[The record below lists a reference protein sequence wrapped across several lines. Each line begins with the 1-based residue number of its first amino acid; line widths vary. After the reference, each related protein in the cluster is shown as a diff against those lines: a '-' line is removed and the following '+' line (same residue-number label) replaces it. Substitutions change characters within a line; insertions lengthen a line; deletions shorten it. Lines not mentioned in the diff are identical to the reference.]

1 MRPARTRGEVIPV
14 VGRMVGAVA
23 LALVG
28 TGGVAGPPHDTDDPE
43 TTDLGHWEIY
53 AFAAG
58 TGSDGGFDG
67 RPGWT

>member
-1 MRPARTRGEVIPV
+1 
-14 VGRMVGAVA
+14 MVGAVA